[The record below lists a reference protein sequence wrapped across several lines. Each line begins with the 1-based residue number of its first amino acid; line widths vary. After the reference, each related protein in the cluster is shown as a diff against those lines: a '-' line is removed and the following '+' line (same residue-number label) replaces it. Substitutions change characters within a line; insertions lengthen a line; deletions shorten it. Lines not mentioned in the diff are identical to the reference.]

1 MLTWA
6 TLLAMRLLGFVTPLA
21 VLALCRLLQRNAGR
35 PRVWF
40 IITSGLVAIL
50 AAFLVGRCE
59 LPTATSPAEIF
70 IETELP
76 VPLPQFTQSSPIALI
91 AVFLTWPR
99 KSRMDFSMA

>member
-1 MLTWA
+1 MLA
-6 TLLAMRLLGFVTPLA
+6 DRA
-21 VLALCRLLQRNAGR
+21 
-35 PRVWF
+35 WF

-76 VPLPQFTQSSPIALI
+76 GPLPQFTQSSAIALI